1 MKEYEL
7 DKITLMG
14 GWFIPKKVCADVIKF
29 MNNQQLADGMMYG
42 KKG

>member
-14 GWFIPKKVCADVIKF
+14 GWFIPKKVCDDVTKF
-29 MNNQQLADGMMYG
+29 MDNQQLVDGTL
-42 KKG
+42 